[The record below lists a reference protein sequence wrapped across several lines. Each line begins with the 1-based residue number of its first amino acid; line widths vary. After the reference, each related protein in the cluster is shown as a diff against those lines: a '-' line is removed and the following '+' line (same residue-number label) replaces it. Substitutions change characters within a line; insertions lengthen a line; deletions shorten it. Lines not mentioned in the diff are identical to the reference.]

1 MAKRLSSTL
10 LPTVSTG
17 PTPTLLRGRYVDAL
31 VRQVNRNTSELR
43 APELTESP
51 NEDELSR
58 QTAQGNLGDIVD
70 SDDGSG
76 QESSATISEWVENYR
91 TTSQVTVTDPDN
103 PDFSLTVDRID
114 TVGFVLPDGSITELQ
129 FDNG

>member
-43 APELTESP
+43 APELTENP